1 MLNLS
6 KGSNIN
12 IAKEASGVTG
22 DNPKT
27 ACSIAK
33 DANISNKPN
42 YMLGCD
48 IAGQTMSNLTKTD
61 VFARTRPEDKQ
72 ELVKKFQQIGEVVAI
87 LIACVGPFIGV
98 DLPFTVTQMLL
109 VNLIMDILAALQ
121 LMML

>member
-12 IAKEASGVTG
+12 LAKEASGVTG
-22 DNPKT
+22 DNPET

-42 YMLGCD
+42 YMLGSD
-48 IAGQTMSNLTKTD
+48 IAGQTISNLTKTD

-72 ELVKKFQQIGEVVAI
+72 KLVKKFQQIGKVVAG
-87 LIACVGPFIGV
+87 VGPFIGV
-98 DLPFTVTQMLL
+98 DFPFTVTQMLL
-109 VNLIMDILAALQ
+109 VNLIMDTFAALQ